1 MLLGSMLKV
10 TSERVREMSFL
21 SVSMGPVMRGE
32 ELDDPRRKRDVFQ
45 GLRVLVADDYEP
57 WRRCVSSLFSRHPE
71 LQIVM
76 EVSDGLEA
84 VLKTEELQPDLV
96 LLDLSLPK
104 LNGVEAAS
112 RIRQTTPATK
122 IVFITAY
129 RDSEAIDTVLRN
141 KADGYVLKWEIT
153 RDLLPAIETVVWGGK
168 FVSPR
173 LTEIAS

>member
-1 MLLGSMLKV
+1 MGSIMR
-10 TSERVREMSFL
+10 SEK
-21 SVSMGPVMRGE
+21 
-32 ELDDPRRKRDVFQ
+32 LDDARRKKSLLR

-57 WRRCVSSLFSRHPE
+57 WRRCVSSLFSKHPE
-71 LQIVM
+71 LQIVS

-104 LNGVEAAS
+104 LNGVEAAN
-112 RIRQTTPATK
+112 RIRRATPAAK

-141 KADGYVLKWEIT
+141 QADGYVLKWEIA
-153 RDLLPAIETVVWGGK
+153 RELLPAIETVVWGGK